1 MAQGIRSNTFLVPW
15 GYRYPCR
22 ADRWE
27 PLSPLHHLKSELLLV
42 SLSENS
48 EVCPHFSQ
56 VLGET
61 GQANS

>member
-1 MAQGIRSNTFLVPW
+1 MVQDTRSNAFLVPW
-15 GYRYPCR
+15 GYQYLCR
-22 ADRWE
+22 AERWE

-48 EVCPHFSQ
+48 EVCLHSSQ

-61 GQANS
+61 GQGNT